1 MKFSI
6 TIPAYK
12 QKYLYEAIESCLVQS
27 YKDFELIVV
36 DDASPEDLKSIVDMF
51 SDPRLRYLGIKRI
64 VEQ

>member
-51 SDPRLRYLGIKRI
+51 SDPRLRYFRNKKN
-64 VEQ
+64 